1 MAISLI
7 RELAQK
13 QKVTLTPQLKKSI
26 DLLQLSRYEII
37 QKINEEIEI
46 NPFLE
51 KIEPDTSE
59 YEINDEFFSNEYQ
72 KEVVAQKSLRENL
85 LEQLNDLNLSRDDFL
100 ISESIINSLD
110 DSGELVDGLDEIENL
125 LNFKFSFKEIER
137 VLTDV
142 IHLLDPAGVGFRSIK
157 EAIYIQLKRKKIDSQ
172 LLQISEAILFKNSGL
187 DIHNV
192 KNKLLSDYDES
203 LIEDSLNLI
212 KGCDLAPGLNYSDDQ
227 YVVPDLVLMENA
239 NNSSV
244 NFVDDQFPIIK
255 IDKELVNS
263 VQQELKKDP
272 NENILDKIQNAKWLL
287 RAVKKR
293 NETVLK
299 VGEIICKKQNAFFK
313 NEPLEIKPLSNKE
326 ISDQLGLHPSTISR
340 ILRSKY
346 IQTPRGVIPLKSL
359 LISSVSK
366 TRNVT
371 PIQLMEIIKKII
383 EDEKSKLSDQ
393 DIALL
398 LNKKGYSLARRTISK
413 YRLKLNIPSSRKR

>member
-187 DIHNV
+187 DILNV

-383 EDEKSKLSDQ
+383 EDEKSKHSDQ

>member
-1 MAISLI
+1 MAIALI
-7 RELAQK
+7 KELAQK

-51 KIEPDTSE
+51 KNEPEVND
-59 YEINDEFFSNEYQ
+59 YEGNDEFFSSEYQ

-85 LEQLNDLNLSRDDFL
+85 IDQLNDLNLTRDEFL
-100 ISESIINSLD
+100 ISEAIISSLD
-110 DSGELVDGLDEIENL
+110 DSGELVEGLDEIENL
-125 LNFKFSFKEIER
+125 LDFRYSYKEIEK
-137 VLTDV
+137 VLTDI
-142 IHLLDPAGVGFRSIK
+142 IHLLDPSGVGFRSLK
-157 EAIYIQLKRKKIDSQ
+157 ETIYIQLKRKNIDNQ
-172 LLQISEAILFKNSGL
+172 LLYISEIILFKSSGMNIL
-187 DIHNV
+187 DV
-192 KNKLLSDYDES
+192 KNKLLNDYDEAS
-203 LIEDSLNLI
+203 VENSIKLI
-212 KGCDLAPGLNYSDDQ
+212 KECDLAPGLSCSDDQ
-227 YVVPDLVLMENA
+227 YVVPDLIVMEN
-239 NNSSV
+239 SSKNLV
-244 NFVDDQFPIIK
+244 NFINDQFPIIK
-255 IDKELVNS
+255 VDEELVDS
-263 VQQELKKDP
+263 VQQALKKDP
-272 NENILDKIQNAKWLL
+272 NESILNKIQNAKWLI

-299 VGEIICKKQNAFFK
+299 VGELICKKQNAFFQ

-326 ISDQLGLHPSTISR
+326 ISDELGLHPSTISR
-340 ILRSKY
+340 ILRSKF

-383 EDEKSKLSDQ
+383 DEEKSKLSDQ

>member
-1 MAISLI
+1 MAIALI
-7 RELAQK
+7 KELAQK

-51 KIEPDTSE
+51 KNEPEVND
-59 YEINDEFFSNEYQ
+59 YEGNDEFFSSEYQ

-85 LEQLNDLNLSRDDFL
+85 IDQLNDLNLTRDEFL
-100 ISESIINSLD
+100 ISEAIISSLD
-110 DSGELVDGLDEIENL
+110 DSGELVEGLDEIENL
-125 LNFKFSFKEIER
+125 LDFRYSYKEIEKA
-137 VLTDV
+137 LTDI
-142 IHLLDPAGVGFRSIK
+142 IHLLDPAGIGFRSLK
-157 EAIYIQLKRKKIDSQ
+157 ETIYIQLKRKNIDNQ
-172 LLQISEAILFKNSGL
+172 LLHISEIILFKSSGMNIL
-187 DIHNV
+187 DV
-192 KNKLLSDYDES
+192 KNKLLNDYDEAS
-203 LIEDSLNLI
+203 VENSIKLI
-212 KGCDLAPGLNYSDDQ
+212 KECDLAPGLSCSDDQ
-227 YVVPDLVLMENA
+227 YVVPDLIVMEN
-239 NNSSV
+239 SSKNFV
-244 NFVDDQFPIIK
+244 NFINDQFPIIK
-255 IDKELVNS
+255 VDEELVDS
-263 VQQELKKDP
+263 VQQALKKDP
-272 NENILDKIQNAKWLL
+272 NESILNKIQNAKWLI

-299 VGEIICKKQNAFFK
+299 VGELICKKQNAFFQ

-326 ISDQLGLHPSTISR
+326 ISDELGLHPSTISR
-340 ILRSKY
+340 ILRSKF

-383 EDEKSKLSDQ
+383 DEEKSKLSDQ

-398 LNKKGYSLARRTISK
+398 LNKKGYSLARRTVSK

>member
-1 MAISLI
+1 MAIALI
-7 RELAQK
+7 KELAQK

-37 QKINEEIEI
+37 QKINEEIGI

-51 KIEPDTSE
+51 KNEPEVND
-59 YEINDEFFSNEYQ
+59 YEGNDEFFSSEYQ

-85 LEQLNDLNLSRDDFL
+85 IDQLNDLNLTRDEFL
-100 ISESIINSLD
+100 ISEAIISSLD
-110 DSGELVDGLDEIENL
+110 DSGELVEGLDEIENL
-125 LNFKFSFKEIER
+125 LDFRYSYKEIEK
-137 VLTDV
+137 VLTDI
-142 IHLLDPAGVGFRSIK
+142 IHLLDPAGIGFRSLK
-157 EAIYIQLKRKKIDSQ
+157 ETIYIQLKRKNIDNQ
-172 LLQISEAILFKNSGL
+172 LLHISEIILFKSSGMNIL
-187 DIHNV
+187 DV
-192 KNKLLSDYDES
+192 KNKLLNDYDEAS
-203 LIEDSLNLI
+203 VENSIRLI
-212 KGCDLAPGLNYSDDQ
+212 KECDLAPGLSCSDDQ
-227 YVVPDLVLMENA
+227 YVVPDLIVMEN
-239 NNSSV
+239 SSKNLV
-244 NFVDDQFPIIK
+244 NFINDQFPIIK
-255 IDKELVNS
+255 VDEELVDS
-263 VQQELKKDP
+263 VQQALKKDP
-272 NENILDKIQNAKWLL
+272 NESILNKIQNAKWLI

-299 VGEIICKKQNAFFK
+299 VGELICKKQNAFFQ

-326 ISDQLGLHPSTISR
+326 ISDELGLHPSTISR
-340 ILRSKY
+340 ILRSKF

-383 EDEKSKLSDQ
+383 DEEKSKLSDQ

-413 YRLKLNIPSSRKR
+413 YRLKLNIHSSRKR

>member
-187 DIHNV
+187 DILNV
-192 KNKLLSDYDES
+192 KNKLLSDYDKS

-413 YRLKLNIPSSRKR
+413 YRLKINIPSSRKR

>member
-187 DIHNV
+187 DILNV
-192 KNKLLSDYDES
+192 KNKLLSEYDES
-203 LIEDSLNLI
+203 SIEDSLKLI

-393 DIALL
+393 DIVLL

>member
-1 MAISLI
+1 MAIALI
-7 RELAQK
+7 KELAQK

-51 KIEPDTSE
+51 KNEPEVND
-59 YEINDEFFSNEYQ
+59 YEGNDEFFSSEYQ

-85 LEQLNDLNLSRDDFL
+85 IDQLNDLNLTRDEFL
-100 ISESIINSLD
+100 ISEAIISSLD
-110 DSGELVDGLDEIENL
+110 DSGELVEGLDEIENL
-125 LNFKFSFKEIER
+125 LDFRYSYKEIEK
-137 VLTDV
+137 VLTDI
-142 IHLLDPAGVGFRSIK
+142 IHLLDPAGIGFRSLK
-157 EAIYIQLKRKKIDSQ
+157 ETIYIQLKRKNIHNQ
-172 LLQISEAILFKNSGL
+172 LLHISEIILFKSSGMNIL
-187 DIHNV
+187 DV
-192 KNKLLSDYDES
+192 KNKLLNDYDEAS
-203 LIEDSLNLI
+203 VENSIKLI
-212 KGCDLAPGLNYSDDQ
+212 KECDLAPGLSCSDDQ
-227 YVVPDLVLMENA
+227 YVVPDLIVMEN
-239 NNSSV
+239 SSKNLV
-244 NFVDDQFPIIK
+244 NFINDQFPIIK
-255 IDKELVNS
+255 VDEELVDS
-263 VQQELKKDP
+263 VQQALKKDP
-272 NENILDKIQNAKWLL
+272 NESILNKIQNAKWLI

-299 VGEIICKKQNAFFK
+299 VGELICKKQNAFFQ

-326 ISDQLGLHPSTISR
+326 ISDELGLHPSTISR
-340 ILRSKY
+340 ILRSKF

-383 EDEKSKLSDQ
+383 DEEKSKLSDQ

-398 LNKKGYSLARRTISK
+398 LNKKGYSLARRTVSK

>member
-187 DIHNV
+187 DILNV

-326 ISDQLGLHPSTISR
+326 ISDQLSLHPSTISR

>member
-1 MAISLI
+1 MAIALI
-7 RELAQK
+7 KELAQK

-51 KIEPDTSE
+51 KNEPEVND
-59 YEINDEFFSNEYQ
+59 YEGNDEFFSSEYQ

-85 LEQLNDLNLSRDDFL
+85 IDQLNDLNLTRDEFL
-100 ISESIINSLD
+100 ISEAIISSLD
-110 DSGELVDGLDEIENL
+110 DSGELVEGLDEIENL
-125 LNFKFSFKEIER
+125 LDFRYSYKEIEKA
-137 VLTDV
+137 LTDI
-142 IHLLDPAGVGFRSIK
+142 IHLLDPAGIGFRSLK
-157 EAIYIQLKRKKIDSQ
+157 ETIYIQLKRKNIDSQ
-172 LLQISEAILFKNSGL
+172 LLHISEIILFKSSGMNIL
-187 DIHNV
+187 DV
-192 KNKLLSDYDES
+192 KNKLLNDYDEAS
-203 LIEDSLNLI
+203 VENSIKLI
-212 KGCDLAPGLNYSDDQ
+212 KECDLAPGLSCSDDQ
-227 YVVPDLVLMENA
+227 YVVPDLIVMEN
-239 NNSSV
+239 SSKNLV
-244 NFVDDQFPIIK
+244 NFINDQFPIIK
-255 IDKELVNS
+255 VDEELVDS
-263 VQQELKKDP
+263 VQQALKKDP
-272 NENILDKIQNAKWLL
+272 NESILNKIQNAKWLI

-299 VGEIICKKQNAFFK
+299 VGELICKKQNAFFQ

-326 ISDQLGLHPSTISR
+326 ISDELGLHPSTISR
-340 ILRSKY
+340 ILRSKF

-383 EDEKSKLSDQ
+383 DEEKSKLSDQ

>member
-1 MAISLI
+1 M
-7 RELAQK
+7 
-13 QKVTLTPQLKKSI
+13 
-26 DLLQLSRYEII
+26 
-37 QKINEEIEI
+37 
-46 NPFLE
+46 
-51 KIEPDTSE
+51 
-59 YEINDEFFSNEYQ
+59 
-72 KEVVAQKSLRENL
+72 
-85 LEQLNDLNLSRDDFL
+85 
-100 ISESIINSLD
+100 
-110 DSGELVDGLDEIENL
+110 
-125 LNFKFSFKEIER
+125 
-137 VLTDV
+137 
-142 IHLLDPAGVGFRSIK
+142 
-157 EAIYIQLKRKKIDSQ
+157 
-172 LLQISEAILFKNSGL
+172 
-187 DIHNV
+187 
-192 KNKLLSDYDES
+192 
-203 LIEDSLNLI
+203 
-212 KGCDLAPGLNYSDDQ
+212 
-227 YVVPDLVLMENA
+227 VPDLVLMENA

-293 NETVLK
+293 NETVLR

>member
-59 YEINDEFFSNEYQ
+59 YEINDEFFSSEYQ

-85 LEQLNDLNLSRDDFL
+85 LEQLNDLNLTRDDFL

-187 DIHNV
+187 DILNV

-203 LIEDSLNLI
+203 LIENSLNLI

-263 VQQELKKDP
+263 VQQELKKNP

>member
-59 YEINDEFFSNEYQ
+59 YEINDEFFSSEYQ

-187 DIHNV
+187 DILNV

>member
-1 MAISLI
+1 MAIALI
-7 RELAQK
+7 KELAQK

-51 KIEPDTSE
+51 KNEPEVND
-59 YEINDEFFSNEYQ
+59 YEGNDEFFSSEYQ

-85 LEQLNDLNLSRDDFL
+85 IDQLNDLNLTRDEFL
-100 ISESIINSLD
+100 ISEAIISSLD
-110 DSGELVDGLDEIENL
+110 DSGELVEGLDEIENL
-125 LNFKFSFKEIER
+125 LDFRYSYKEIEK
-137 VLTDV
+137 VLTDI
-142 IHLLDPAGVGFRSIK
+142 IHLLDPAGVGFRSLK
-157 EAIYIQLKRKKIDSQ
+157 ETIYIQLKRKNIDNQ
-172 LLQISEAILFKNSGL
+172 LLHISEIILFKSSGMNIL
-187 DIHNV
+187 DV
-192 KNKLLSDYDES
+192 KNKLLNDYDEAS
-203 LIEDSLNLI
+203 VENSIKLI
-212 KGCDLAPGLNYSDDQ
+212 KECDLAPGLSCSDDQ
-227 YVVPDLVLMENA
+227 YVVPDLIVMEN
-239 NNSSV
+239 SSKNLV
-244 NFVDDQFPIIK
+244 NFINDQFPIIK
-255 IDKELVNS
+255 VDEELVDS
-263 VQQELKKDP
+263 VQQALKKDP
-272 NENILDKIQNAKWLL
+272 NESILNKIQNAKWLI

-299 VGEIICKKQNAFFK
+299 VGELICKKQNAFFQ

-326 ISDQLGLHPSTISR
+326 ISDELGLHPSTISR
-340 ILRSKY
+340 ILRSKF

-359 LISSVSK
+359 LIGSVSK

-383 EDEKSKLSDQ
+383 DEEKSKLSDQ

>member
-1 MAISLI
+1 MAIALI
-7 RELAQK
+7 KELAQK

-51 KIEPDTSE
+51 KNEPEVND
-59 YEINDEFFSNEYQ
+59 YEGNEEFFSSEYQ

-85 LEQLNDLNLSRDDFL
+85 IDQLNDLNLTRDEFL
-100 ISESIINSLD
+100 ISEAIISSLD
-110 DSGELVDGLDEIENL
+110 DSGELVEGLDEIENL
-125 LNFKFSFKEIER
+125 LDFRYSYKEIEK
-137 VLTDV
+137 VLTDI
-142 IHLLDPAGVGFRSIK
+142 IHLLDPAGVGFRSLK
-157 EAIYIQLKRKKIDSQ
+157 ETIYIQLKRKNIDSQ
-172 LLQISEAILFKNSGL
+172 LLHISEIILFKSSGMNIL
-187 DIHNV
+187 DV
-192 KNKLLSDYDES
+192 KNKLLNDYDEAS
-203 LIEDSLNLI
+203 VENSIKLI
-212 KGCDLAPGLNYSDDQ
+212 KECDLAPGLSCSDDQ
-227 YVVPDLVLMENA
+227 YVVPDLIVMEN
-239 NNSSV
+239 SSKNLV
-244 NFVDDQFPIIK
+244 NFINDQFPIIK
-255 IDKELVNS
+255 VDEELVDS
-263 VQQELKKDP
+263 VQQALKKDP
-272 NENILDKIQNAKWLL
+272 NESILNKIQNAKWLI

-299 VGEIICKKQNAFFK
+299 VGELICKKQNAFFQ

-326 ISDQLGLHPSTISR
+326 ISDELGLHPSTISR
-340 ILRSKY
+340 ILRSKF

-383 EDEKSKLSDQ
+383 DEEKSKLSDQ

-398 LNKKGYSLARRTISK
+398 LNKKGYSLARRTVSK

>member
-1 MAISLI
+1 MAIALI
-7 RELAQK
+7 KELAQK

-51 KIEPDTSE
+51 KNEPEVND
-59 YEINDEFFSNEYQ
+59 YEGNDEFFSSEYQ

-85 LEQLNDLNLSRDDFL
+85 IDQLNDLNLTRDEFL
-100 ISESIINSLD
+100 ISEAIISSLD
-110 DSGELVDGLDEIENL
+110 DSGELVEGLDEIENL
-125 LNFKFSFKEIER
+125 LDFRYSYKEIEKA
-137 VLTDV
+137 LTDI
-142 IHLLDPAGVGFRSIK
+142 IHLLDPAGIGFRSLK
-157 EAIYIQLKRKKIDSQ
+157 ETIYIQLKRKNIDSQ
-172 LLQISEAILFKNSGL
+172 LLHISEIILFKSSGMNIL
-187 DIHNV
+187 DV
-192 KNKLLSDYDES
+192 KNKLLNDYDEAS
-203 LIEDSLNLI
+203 VENSIKLI
-212 KGCDLAPGLNYSDDQ
+212 KECDLAPGLSCSDDQ
-227 YVVPDLVLMENA
+227 YVVPDLIVMEN
-239 NNSSV
+239 SSKNFV
-244 NFVDDQFPIIK
+244 NFINDQFPIIK
-255 IDKELVNS
+255 VDEELVDS
-263 VQQELKKDP
+263 VQQALKKDP
-272 NENILDKIQNAKWLL
+272 NESILNKIQNAKWLI

-299 VGEIICKKQNAFFK
+299 VGELICKKQNAFFQ

-326 ISDQLGLHPSTISR
+326 ISDELGLHPSTISR
-340 ILRSKY
+340 ILRSKF

-383 EDEKSKLSDQ
+383 DEEKSKLSDQ

>member
-85 LEQLNDLNLSRDDFL
+85 LEQLNDLNLTRDDFF

-110 DSGELVDGLDEIENL
+110 DSGELVDGLDEIEKL

-187 DIHNV
+187 DFLNV

-212 KGCDLAPGLNYSDDQ
+212 KGCDLAPGLNYSDAQ

-272 NENILDKIQNAKWLL
+272 NENILDKIHNAKWLL

>member
-1 MAISLI
+1 MAIALI
-7 RELAQK
+7 KELAQK

-51 KIEPDTSE
+51 KNEPEVND
-59 YEINDEFFSNEYQ
+59 YEGNDEFFSSEYQ

-85 LEQLNDLNLSRDDFL
+85 IDQLNDLNLTRDEFL
-100 ISESIINSLD
+100 ISEAIISSLD
-110 DSGELVDGLDEIENL
+110 DSGELVEGLDEIENL
-125 LNFKFSFKEIER
+125 LDFRYSYKEIEK
-137 VLTDV
+137 VLTDI
-142 IHLLDPAGVGFRSIK
+142 IHLLDPAGVGFRSLK
-157 EAIYIQLKRKKIDSQ
+157 ETIYIQLKRKNIDNQ
-172 LLQISEAILFKNSGL
+172 LLYISEIILFKSSGMNIL
-187 DIHNV
+187 DV
-192 KNKLLSDYDES
+192 KNKLLNDYDEAS
-203 LIEDSLNLI
+203 VENSIKLI
-212 KGCDLAPGLNYSDDQ
+212 KECDLAPGLSCSDDQ
-227 YVVPDLVLMENA
+227 YVVPDLIVMEN
-239 NNSSV
+239 SSKNLV
-244 NFVDDQFPIIK
+244 NFINDQFPIIK
-255 IDKELVNS
+255 VDEELVDS
-263 VQQELKKDP
+263 VQQALKKDP
-272 NENILDKIQNAKWLL
+272 NESILNKIQNAKWLI

-299 VGEIICKKQNAFFK
+299 VGELICKKQNAFFQ

-326 ISDQLGLHPSTISR
+326 ISDELGLHPSTISR
-340 ILRSKY
+340 ILRSKF

-383 EDEKSKLSDQ
+383 DEEKSKLSDQ

>member
-1 MAISLI
+1 MAIALI
-7 RELAQK
+7 KELAQK

-51 KIEPDTSE
+51 KNEPEVND
-59 YEINDEFFSNEYQ
+59 YEGNDEFFSSEYQ

-85 LEQLNDLNLSRDDFL
+85 IDQLNDLNLTRDEFL
-100 ISESIINSLD
+100 ISEAIISSLD
-110 DSGELVDGLDEIENL
+110 DSGELVEGLDEIENL
-125 LNFKFSFKEIER
+125 LDFRYSYKEIEK
-137 VLTDV
+137 VLTDI
-142 IHLLDPAGVGFRSIK
+142 IHLLDPAGIGFRSLK
-157 EAIYIQLKRKKIDSQ
+157 ETIYIQLKRKNIDNQ
-172 LLQISEAILFKNSGL
+172 LLHISEIILFKSSGMNIL
-187 DIHNV
+187 DV
-192 KNKLLSDYDES
+192 KNKLLNDYDEAS
-203 LIEDSLNLI
+203 VENSIKLI
-212 KGCDLAPGLNYSDDQ
+212 KECDLAPGLSCSDDQ
-227 YVVPDLVLMENA
+227 YVVPDLIVMEN
-239 NNSSV
+239 SSKNFV
-244 NFVDDQFPIIK
+244 NFINDQFPIIK
-255 IDKELVNS
+255 VDEELVDS
-263 VQQELKKDP
+263 VQQALKKDP
-272 NENILDKIQNAKWLL
+272 NESILNKIQNAKWLI

-299 VGEIICKKQNAFFK
+299 VGELICKKQNAFFQ

-326 ISDQLGLHPSTISR
+326 ISDELGLHPSTISR
-340 ILRSKY
+340 ILRSKF

-359 LISSVSK
+359 LIGSVSK

-383 EDEKSKLSDQ
+383 DEEKSKLSDQ

-398 LNKKGYSLARRTISK
+398 LNKKGYSLARRTVSK

>member
-1 MAISLI
+1 MAIALI
-7 RELAQK
+7 KELAQK

-51 KIEPDTSE
+51 KNEPEVND
-59 YEINDEFFSNEYQ
+59 YEGNDEFFSSEYQ

-85 LEQLNDLNLSRDDFL
+85 IDQLNDLNLTRDEFL
-100 ISESIINSLD
+100 ISEAIISSLD
-110 DSGELVDGLDEIENL
+110 DSGELVEGLDEIENL
-125 LNFKFSFKEIER
+125 LDFRYSYKEIEK
-137 VLTDV
+137 VLTDI
-142 IHLLDPAGVGFRSIK
+142 IHLLDPAGIGFRSLK
-157 EAIYIQLKRKKIDSQ
+157 ETIYIQLKRKNIDNQ
-172 LLQISEAILFKNSGL
+172 LLYISEIILFKSSGMNIL
-187 DIHNV
+187 DV
-192 KNKLLSDYDES
+192 KNKLLNDYDEAS
-203 LIEDSLNLI
+203 VENSIKLI
-212 KGCDLAPGLNYSDDQ
+212 KECDLAPGLSCSDDQ
-227 YVVPDLVLMENA
+227 YVVPDLIVMEN
-239 NNSSV
+239 SSKNLV
-244 NFVDDQFPIIK
+244 NFINDQFPIIK
-255 IDKELVNS
+255 VDEELVDS
-263 VQQELKKDP
+263 VQQALKKDP
-272 NENILDKIQNAKWLL
+272 NESILNKIQNAKWLI

-299 VGEIICKKQNAFFK
+299 VGELICKKQNAFFQ

-326 ISDQLGLHPSTISR
+326 ISDELGLHPSTISR
-340 ILRSKY
+340 ILRSKF

-383 EDEKSKLSDQ
+383 DEEKSKLSDQ

-398 LNKKGYSLARRTISK
+398 LNKKGYSLARRTVSK

>member
-1 MAISLI
+1 MAIALI
-7 RELAQK
+7 KELAQK

-51 KIEPDTSE
+51 KNEPEVND
-59 YEINDEFFSNEYQ
+59 YEGNDEFFSSEYQ

-85 LEQLNDLNLSRDDFL
+85 IDQLNDLNLTRDEFL
-100 ISESIINSLD
+100 ISEAIISSLD
-110 DSGELVDGLDEIENL
+110 DSGELVEGLDEIENL
-125 LNFKFSFKEIER
+125 LDFRYSYKEIEK
-137 VLTDV
+137 VLTDI
-142 IHLLDPAGVGFRSIK
+142 IHLLDPAGVGFRNLK
-157 EAIYIQLKRKKIDSQ
+157 ETIYIQLKRKNIDNQ
-172 LLQISEAILFKNSGL
+172 LLYISEIILFKSSGMNIL
-187 DIHNV
+187 DV
-192 KNKLLSDYDES
+192 KNKLLNDYDEAS
-203 LIEDSLNLI
+203 VENSIKLI
-212 KGCDLAPGLNYSDDQ
+212 KECDLAPGLSCSDDQ
-227 YVVPDLVLMENA
+227 YVVPDLIVMEN
-239 NNSSV
+239 SSKNLV
-244 NFVDDQFPIIK
+244 NFINDQFPIIK
-255 IDKELVNS
+255 VDEELVDS
-263 VQQELKKDP
+263 VQQALKKDP
-272 NENILDKIQNAKWLL
+272 NESILNKIQNAKWLI

-299 VGEIICKKQNAFFK
+299 VGELICKKQNAFFQ

-326 ISDQLGLHPSTISR
+326 ISDELGLHPSTISR
-340 ILRSKY
+340 ILRSKF

-359 LISSVSK
+359 LIGSVSK

-383 EDEKSKLSDQ
+383 DEEKSKLSDQ

>member
-1 MAISLI
+1 MAIALI
-7 RELAQK
+7 KELAQK

-51 KIEPDTSE
+51 KNEPEVND
-59 YEINDEFFSNEYQ
+59 YEGNDEFFSSEYQ

-85 LEQLNDLNLSRDDFL
+85 IDQLNDLNLTRDEFL
-100 ISESIINSLD
+100 ISEAIISSLD
-110 DSGELVDGLDEIENL
+110 DSGELVEGLDEIENL
-125 LNFKFSFKEIER
+125 LDYIYSYKEIEK
-137 VLTDV
+137 VLTDI
-142 IHLLDPAGVGFRSIK
+142 IHLLDPAGIGFRSLK
-157 EAIYIQLKRKKIDSQ
+157 ETIYIQLKRKNIDNQ
-172 LLQISEAILFKNSGL
+172 LLHISEIILFKSSGMNIL
-187 DIHNV
+187 DV
-192 KNKLLSDYDES
+192 KNKLLNDYDEAS
-203 LIEDSLNLI
+203 VENSIKLI
-212 KGCDLAPGLNYSDDQ
+212 KECDLAPGLSCSDDQ
-227 YVVPDLVLMENA
+227 YVVPDLIVMEN
-239 NNSSV
+239 SSKNFV
-244 NFVDDQFPIIK
+244 NFINDQFPIIK
-255 IDKELVNS
+255 VDEELVDS
-263 VQQELKKDP
+263 VQQALKKDP
-272 NENILDKIQNAKWLL
+272 NESILNKIQNAKWLI

-299 VGEIICKKQNAFFK
+299 VGELICKKQNAFFQ

-326 ISDQLGLHPSTISR
+326 ISDELGLHPSTISR
-340 ILRSKY
+340 ILRSKF

-383 EDEKSKLSDQ
+383 DEEKSKLSDQ

>member
-1 MAISLI
+1 MAIALI
-7 RELAQK
+7 KELAQK

-51 KIEPDTSE
+51 KNEPEVND
-59 YEINDEFFSNEYQ
+59 YEGNDEFFSSEYQ

-85 LEQLNDLNLSRDDFL
+85 IDQLNDLNLTRDEFL
-100 ISESIINSLD
+100 ISEAIISSLD
-110 DSGELVDGLDEIENL
+110 DSGELVEGLDEIENL
-125 LNFKFSFKEIER
+125 LDFRYSYKEIEK
-137 VLTDV
+137 VLTDI
-142 IHLLDPAGVGFRSIK
+142 IHLLDPAGIGFRSLK
-157 EAIYIQLKRKKIDSQ
+157 ETIYIQLKRKNIDNQ
-172 LLQISEAILFKNSGL
+172 LLHISEIILFKSSGMNIL
-187 DIHNV
+187 DV
-192 KNKLLSDYDES
+192 KNKLLNDYDEAS
-203 LIEDSLNLI
+203 VENSIKLI
-212 KGCDLAPGLNYSDDQ
+212 KECDLAPGLSCSDDQ
-227 YVVPDLVLMENA
+227 YVVPDLIVMEN
-239 NNSSV
+239 SSKNLV
-244 NFVDDQFPIIK
+244 NFINDQFPIIK
-255 IDKELVNS
+255 VDEELVDS
-263 VQQELKKDP
+263 VQQALKKDP
-272 NENILDKIQNAKWLL
+272 NESILNKIQNAKWLI

-299 VGEIICKKQNAFFK
+299 VGELICKKQNAFFQ

-326 ISDQLGLHPSTISR
+326 ISDELGLHPSTISR
-340 ILRSKY
+340 ILRSKF

-383 EDEKSKLSDQ
+383 DEEKSKLSDQ

>member
-85 LEQLNDLNLSRDDFL
+85 LEQLNDLNLTRDDFL

-187 DIHNV
+187 DILNV

-263 VQQELKKDP
+263 VQQELKKNP

-299 VGEIICKKQNAFFK
+299 VGEIICKKQNAFSK

>member
-157 EAIYIQLKRKKIDSQ
+157 EAIYIQLNRKKIDSQ

-187 DIHNV
+187 DILNV

>member
-72 KEVVAQKSLRENL
+72 KEVVAQKSLRESL
-85 LEQLNDLNLSRDDFL
+85 LEQLNDLNLTRDDFL

-187 DIHNV
+187 DILNV

-263 VQQELKKDP
+263 VQQALKKDP

-393 DIALL
+393 DIVLL

>member
-1 MAISLI
+1 MAIALI
-7 RELAQK
+7 KELAQK

-51 KIEPDTSE
+51 KNEPEVND
-59 YEINDEFFSNEYQ
+59 YEGNDEFFSSEYQ

-85 LEQLNDLNLSRDDFL
+85 IDQLNDLNLTRDEFL
-100 ISESIINSLD
+100 ISEAIISSLD
-110 DSGELVDGLDEIENL
+110 DSGELVEGLDEIENL
-125 LNFKFSFKEIER
+125 LDFRYSYKEIEK
-137 VLTDV
+137 VLTDI
-142 IHLLDPAGVGFRSIK
+142 IHLLDPAGIGFRSLK
-157 EAIYIQLKRKKIDSQ
+157 ETIYIQLKRKNIDNQ
-172 LLQISEAILFKNSGL
+172 LLHISEIILFKSSGMNIL
-187 DIHNV
+187 DV
-192 KNKLLSDYDES
+192 KNKLLNDYDEAS
-203 LIEDSLNLI
+203 VENSIKLI
-212 KGCDLAPGLNYSDDQ
+212 KECDLAPGLSCSDDQ
-227 YVVPDLVLMENA
+227 YVVPDLIVMEN
-239 NNSSV
+239 SSKNLV
-244 NFVDDQFPIIK
+244 NFINDQFPIIK
-255 IDKELVNS
+255 VDEELVNS
-263 VQQELKKDP
+263 VQQALKKDP
-272 NENILDKIQNAKWLL
+272 NESILNKIQNAKWLI

-299 VGEIICKKQNAFFK
+299 VGELICKKQNAFFQ

-326 ISDQLGLHPSTISR
+326 ISDELGLHPSTISR
-340 ILRSKY
+340 ILRSKF

-359 LISSVSK
+359 LIGSVSK

-383 EDEKSKLSDQ
+383 DEEKSKLSDQ

>member
-1 MAISLI
+1 M
-7 RELAQK
+7 
-13 QKVTLTPQLKKSI
+13 
-26 DLLQLSRYEII
+26 
-37 QKINEEIEI
+37 
-46 NPFLE
+46 
-51 KIEPDTSE
+51 
-59 YEINDEFFSNEYQ
+59 
-72 KEVVAQKSLRENL
+72 
-85 LEQLNDLNLSRDDFL
+85 
-100 ISESIINSLD
+100 
-110 DSGELVDGLDEIENL
+110 
-125 LNFKFSFKEIER
+125 
-137 VLTDV
+137 
-142 IHLLDPAGVGFRSIK
+142 
-157 EAIYIQLKRKKIDSQ
+157 
-172 LLQISEAILFKNSGL
+172 
-187 DIHNV
+187 
-192 KNKLLSDYDES
+192 
-203 LIEDSLNLI
+203 
-212 KGCDLAPGLNYSDDQ
+212 
-227 YVVPDLVLMENA
+227 VPDLVLMENA

-263 VQQELKKDP
+263 VQHELKKDP

>member
-1 MAISLI
+1 MAIALI
-7 RELAQK
+7 KELAQK

-51 KIEPDTSE
+51 KNEPEVND
-59 YEINDEFFSNEYQ
+59 YEGNDEFFSSEYQ

-85 LEQLNDLNLSRDDFL
+85 IDQLNDLNLTRDEFL
-100 ISESIINSLD
+100 ISEAIISSLD
-110 DSGELVDGLDEIENL
+110 DSGELVEGLDEIENL
-125 LNFKFSFKEIER
+125 LDFRYSYKEIEKA
-137 VLTDV
+137 LTDI
-142 IHLLDPAGVGFRSIK
+142 IHLLDPAGIGFRSLK
-157 EAIYIQLKRKKIDSQ
+157 ETIYIQLKRKNIDNQ
-172 LLQISEAILFKNSGL
+172 LLHISEIILFKSSGMNIL
-187 DIHNV
+187 DV
-192 KNKLLSDYDES
+192 KNKLLNDYDEAS
-203 LIEDSLNLI
+203 VENSIKLI
-212 KGCDLAPGLNYSDDQ
+212 KECDLAPGLSCSDDQ
-227 YVVPDLVLMENA
+227 YVVPDLIVMEN
-239 NNSSV
+239 SSKNFV
-244 NFVDDQFPIIK
+244 NFINDQFPIIK
-255 IDKELVNS
+255 VDEELVDS
-263 VQQELKKDP
+263 VQQALKKDP
-272 NENILDKIQNAKWLL
+272 NESILNKIQNAKWLI

-299 VGEIICKKQNAFFK
+299 VGELICKKQNAFFQ

-326 ISDQLGLHPSTISR
+326 ISDELGLHPSTISR
-340 ILRSKY
+340 ILRSKF

-383 EDEKSKLSDQ
+383 DEEKSKLSDQ

>member
-1 MAISLI
+1 MAIALI
-7 RELAQK
+7 KELAQK

-51 KIEPDTSE
+51 KNEPEVND
-59 YEINDEFFSNEYQ
+59 YEGNDEFFSSEYQ

-85 LEQLNDLNLSRDDFL
+85 IDQLNDLNLTRDEFL
-100 ISESIINSLD
+100 ISEAIISSLD
-110 DSGELVDGLDEIENL
+110 DSGELVEGLDEIENL
-125 LNFKFSFKEIER
+125 LDFRYSYKEIEK
-137 VLTDV
+137 VLTDI
-142 IHLLDPAGVGFRSIK
+142 IHLLDPAGIGFRSLK
-157 EAIYIQLKRKKIDSQ
+157 ETIYIQLKRKNIDNQ
-172 LLQISEAILFKNSGL
+172 LLHISEIILFKSSGMNIL
-187 DIHNV
+187 DV
-192 KNKLLSDYDES
+192 KNKLLNDYDEAS
-203 LIEDSLNLI
+203 VENSIRLI
-212 KGCDLAPGLNYSDDQ
+212 KECDLAPGLSCSDDQ
-227 YVVPDLVLMENA
+227 YVVPDLIVMEN
-239 NNSSV
+239 SSKNFV
-244 NFVDDQFPIIK
+244 NFINDQFPIIK
-255 IDKELVNS
+255 VDEELVDS
-263 VQQELKKDP
+263 VQQALKKDP
-272 NENILDKIQNAKWLL
+272 NESILNKIQNAKWLI

-299 VGEIICKKQNAFFK
+299 VGELICKKQNAFFQ

-326 ISDQLGLHPSTISR
+326 ISDELGLHPSTISR
-340 ILRSKY
+340 ILRSKF

-383 EDEKSKLSDQ
+383 DEEKSKLSDQ

>member
-1 MAISLI
+1 MAIALI
-7 RELAQK
+7 KELAQK

-51 KIEPDTSE
+51 KNEPEVND
-59 YEINDEFFSNEYQ
+59 YEGNDEFFSSEYQ

-85 LEQLNDLNLSRDDFL
+85 IDQLNDLNLTRDEFL
-100 ISESIINSLD
+100 ISEAIISSLD
-110 DSGELVDGLDEIENL
+110 DSGELVEGLDEIENL
-125 LNFKFSFKEIER
+125 LDFRYSYKEIEK
-137 VLTDV
+137 VLTDI
-142 IHLLDPAGVGFRSIK
+142 IHLLDPAGIGFRSLK
-157 EAIYIQLKRKKIDSQ
+157 ETIYIQLKRKNIDNQ
-172 LLQISEAILFKNSGL
+172 LLHISEIILFKSSGMNIL
-187 DIHNV
+187 DV
-192 KNKLLSDYDES
+192 KNKLLNDYDEAS
-203 LIEDSLNLI
+203 VENSIRLI
-212 KGCDLAPGLNYSDDQ
+212 KECDLAPGLSCSDDQ
-227 YVVPDLVLMENA
+227 YVVPDLIVMEN
-239 NNSSV
+239 SSKNLV
-244 NFVDDQFPIIK
+244 NFINDQFPIIK
-255 IDKELVNS
+255 VDEELVDS
-263 VQQELKKDP
+263 VQQALKKDP
-272 NENILDKIQNAKWLL
+272 NESILNKIQNAKWLI

-299 VGEIICKKQNAFFK
+299 VGELICKKQNAFFQ

-326 ISDQLGLHPSTISR
+326 ISNELGLHPSTISR
-340 ILRSKY
+340 ILRSKF

-383 EDEKSKLSDQ
+383 DEEKSKLSDQ